1 MSSTA
6 KRERF
11 KRCHELLGLTYAA
24 AAELLCL
31 SGKGRIY
38 EILSGRKVPSER
50 LVRLYE
56 FEAGLRL
63 PSTHRP
69 PGATHTGASSNT

>member
-1 MSSTA
+1 MTRR
-6 KRERF
+6 KRF

-31 SGKGRIY
+31 SSKGRIY

-63 PSTHRP
+63 PSTHLP
-69 PGATHTGASSNT
+69 PDATHIDASSNT